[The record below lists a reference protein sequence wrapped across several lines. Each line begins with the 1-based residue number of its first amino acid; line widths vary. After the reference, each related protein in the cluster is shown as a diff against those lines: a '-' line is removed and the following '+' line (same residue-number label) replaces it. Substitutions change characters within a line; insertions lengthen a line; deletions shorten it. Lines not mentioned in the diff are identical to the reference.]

1 MASYKDIDFSFS
13 KNSFTGDLNVV
24 NDTSAIKQA
33 IKNIVLS
40 LKGEKSFSYNFGAA
54 VQRLLFEQST
64 DNNMT
69 VATEIQASL
78 SQYEPRITVTEVL
91 FSGTNENFKID
102 IQYEMALANGQNYTD
117 STTVE
122 TNGSGY

>member
-1 MASYKDIDFSFS
+1 
-13 KNSFTGDLNVV
+13 
-24 NDTSAIKQA
+24 
-33 IKNIVLS
+33 
-40 LKGEKSFSYNFGAA
+40 
-54 VQRLLFEQST
+54 
-64 DNNMT
+64 MT

-102 IQYEMALANGQNYTD
+102 IQYELALANGQNYTD